1 MYVIH
6 PLFLHYQAGFWA
18 CSLELV
24 WSVFLSCHFGLG
36 KYFCLFVVRIKR
48 KSNKENRIS
57 LFSSETFT
65 LFHVKYSTMIIDGVI
80 YFFILS
86 LKWSIL
92 NKKIVLFTKCI
103 KIEEFLKSNKNGCS
117 LIFINYFYFKTWIS
131 FIIYRLKRWSLDG
144 RNLGFLGL
152 KPVHPI

>member
-1 MYVIH
+1 MRGKLAVPGGCQHSARLSAREQHHQGPEDHSHRPALKHRSVLHLMYVIH
-6 PLFLHYQAGFWA
+6 PLFPHYQAEFWA

-80 YFFILS
+80 YF
-86 LKWSIL
+86 
-92 NKKIVLFTKCI
+92 LF
-103 KIEEFLKSNKNGCS
+103 
-117 LIFINYFYFKTWIS
+117 Y
-131 FIIYRLKRWSLDG
+131 
-144 RNLGFLGL
+144 
-152 KPVHPI
+152 H